1 MLGAGVWPPYQ
12 TLVLAGLALIRPFLA
27 AHICGKLPQR
37 TLWIEHMGGPQAPQI
52 KNPEPSRTRDFRPKR
67 FKCLKRI
74 RDASEEESSHG
85 AHLYC
90 VVHSAGLRFGVLECR
105 QLIRK
110 VINSYRSAQL
120 GA

>member
-37 TLWIEHMGGPQAPQI
+37 TLWIEHTGGPQAPQI
-52 KNPEPSRTRDFRPKR
+52 KNPEPSRTRDFTPMR
-67 FKCLKRI
+67 FKRLERI
-74 RDASEEESSHG
+74 GDASEEEPSHS
-85 AHLYC
+85 AHLYR
-90 VVHSAGLRFGVLECR
+90 VIHAASLRFGVLERR